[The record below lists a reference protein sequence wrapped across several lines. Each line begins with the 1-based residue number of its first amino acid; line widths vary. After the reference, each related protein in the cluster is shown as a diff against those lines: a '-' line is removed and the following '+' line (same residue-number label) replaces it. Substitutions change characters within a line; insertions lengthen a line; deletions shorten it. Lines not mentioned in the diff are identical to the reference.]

1 MKTIAITAADLEG
14 VFAVPPLARARDASR
29 SIDFTENDRIVR
41 HISAAESKGLSTVVM
56 RFSPHQ
62 AG

>member
-29 SIDFTENDRIVR
+29 SINLPKIDRIR
-41 HISAAESKGLSTVVM
+41 QA
-56 RFSPHQ
+56 HQ
-62 AG
+62 RGGIKRLIYGW